1 MGMKI
6 LQEERD
12 IYYSA
17 PEQIAWAR
25 ADESNALGRR
35 LMEMLAD
42 LPEGKDA
49 RVSYMEV
56 RNHTWEENPLA
67 WHYKMQLAVQDIP
80 GRPEVE
86 AEPGAIKGNDVAGRL
101 YRKEPWGEGFSGAV
115 KLVLGEVVKGMPG
128 GEKEANDDEDKKQ
141 SALDK

>member
-17 PEQIAWAR
+17 PEKIAWAR
-25 ADESNALGRR
+25 ADMMNALGRR

-56 RNHTWEENPLA
+56 RNRTWGGNPLV

-86 AEPGAIKGNDVAGRL
+86 VEPDGGAAETGK
-101 YRKEPWGEGFSGAV
+101 F
-115 KLVLGEVVKGMPG
+115 KLNIFG
-128 GEKEANDDEDKKQ
+128 
-141 SALDK
+141 LDKERTQK

>member
-17 PEQIAWAR
+17 SEEIAWAR
-25 ADESNALGRR
+25 ADMMNALGRR

-42 LPEGKDA
+42 LPEGKDV

-56 RNHTWEENPLA
+56 RSHTWEESPLEMN
-67 WHYKMQLAVQDIP
+67 YKIRLTVQEIP
-80 GRPEVE
+80 VRPENEVE
-86 AEPGAIKGNDVAGRL
+86 PD
-101 YRKEPWGEGFSGAV
+101 
-115 KLVLGEVVKGMPG
+115 G
-128 GEKEANDDEDKKQ
+128 GVRMVNDDAER
-141 SALDK
+141 